1 MTTPPD
7 SDHLQFDSVV
17 PRSSAGNEAAAPPA
31 IPTTSTTTATTH
43 CTLCQAS
50 IGGEYYDVNG
60 HTVCQAC
67 SEKVSHEATTPR
79 DPGTLVRALVAGG
92 AAAVLGALVYFAV
105 IAVSGFEIGLVA
117 IAIGYMVGYGVRL
130 GTRGRG
136 GRRFQ
141 VIAVL
146 LTYFA
151 VGLAYSS
158 LALKELLDKPEGAA
172 ASVSATQAG
181 GTAQPAG
188 ITTDASALEESGD
201 GEIKTG
207 GEFAL
212 ALLQLLAFTFVL
224 PVLVVAGS
232 MPGGIISAAIVG
244 FGMMQAWK
252 MTAAPTVTVS
262 GPYRLAT
269 PAAG

>member
-7 SDHLQFDSVV
+7 SDLQFDSVV
-17 PRSSAGNEAAAPPA
+17 PRTDAAAPPA
-31 IPTTSTTTATTH
+31 IPATASATPTTQ

-50 IGGEYYDVNG
+50 IDGEYYDVNG
-60 HTVCQAC
+60 HTVCRAC
-67 SEKVSHEATTPR
+67 SEKVSHEAATPR

-92 AAAVLGALVYFAV
+92 VAAVLGALVYFAV

-158 LALKELLDKPEGAA
+158 LAIKELIDKPEGAA
-172 ASVSATQAG
+172 TEV
-181 GTAQPAG
+181 
-188 ITTDASALEESGD
+188 SALEKSGD

-207 GEFAL
+207 GEFAV

-224 PVLVVAGS
+224 PVLVIAGS
-232 MPGGIISAAIVG
+232 MPGGVISAAIIG

-252 MTAAPTVTVS
+252 MTAAPAVTVS